1 MLKPPSTASRHFKT
15 AGTPG
20 AQVLR
25 KEQAMAWERKLMRTV
40 RVRNVNKSGT
50 LARLL
55 ASIANLGA
63 SVGSIEM
70 LTETA
75 QAVVRD
81 ITVYADDEE
90 HMDHVIETMRV
101 NEGTRVLEVRD
112 EVLRVHQKGK
122 IAIRS
127 RFPIDS
133 TATLRRVYTPG
144 VAEVCLKIAD
154 DPELAWLYTS
164 ISHFVAIVTDGSAVL
179 GLGDIGALASM
190 PVMEGK
196 AMLMETL
203 VGLSGMPI
211 LLNTRDPEQII
222 QAVANIAPTFAAI
235 QLEDISAP
243 RCFEVEERLQA
254 MLDIPVFHDNQHG
267 TAVVSTAALQVM
279 ASRARVDIGKAVI
292 GQVGLGAAGNAI
304 AKMLMRLTGNP
315 VLGIDL
321 NETCMER
328 FEHDGGRRSSLAE
341 IMSECQ
347 IVIATTGVPNLI
359 PPEMIRKGQIIL
371 ALSHP
376 KPEIDPEEAMQRGAI
391 FSADGK
397 SVNNILGFPGIFRG
411 AVDSRAPRITHEML
425 VAAVDVLVRE
435 TPSEELMPNP
445 LDKRVHRQVARAVA
459 ETAMRQGIARAE
471 YVSYVEE

>member
-1 MLKPPSTASRHFKT
+1 
-15 AGTPG
+15 
-20 AQVLR
+20 
-25 KEQAMAWERKLMRTV
+25 MAWERKLMRTV
-40 RVRNVNKSGT
+40 RVRNAQKSGT

-55 ASIANLGA
+55 ASIADMGA

-112 EVLRVHQKGK
+112 DVLQVHQKGK

-144 VAEVCLKIAD
+144 VAEVSLKIAD

-164 ISHFVAIVTDGSAVL
+164 ISHLVAIVTDGSAVL
-179 GLGDIGALASM
+179 GLGDIGPLASM

-211 LLNTRDPEQII
+211 LLNTKDPEQII
-222 QAVANIAPTFAAI
+222 QAITTIAPTFAAI

-243 RCFEVEERLQA
+243 RCFEVEERLQS
-254 MLDIPVFHDNQHG
+254 MLDIPVMHDDQHG
-267 TAVVSTAALQVM
+267 TAVVSIAALKVI

-292 GQVGLGAAGNAI
+292 GQLGLGAAGNGI
-304 AKMLMRLTGNP
+304 SKMLMRLTGNP
-315 VLGIDL
+315 VLGVDL
-321 NETCMER
+321 NENCLEQFER
-328 FEHDGGRRSSLAE
+328 AGGKRSTLQE
-341 IMSECQ
+341 IMAECQ

-359 PPEMIRKGQIIL
+359 LPDMIHKGQIIL
-371 ALSHP
+371 ALSNP
-376 KPEIDPEEAMQRGAI
+376 KPEIDPEVAVERGAI

-397 SVNNILGFPGIFRG
+397 SVNNVLGFPGIFRG
-411 AVDSRAPRITHEML
+411 AVDSRAPRITDEML
-425 VAAVDVLVRE
+425 IAAVEVLVRE
-435 TPSEELMPNP
+435 TPSGELMPNP
-445 LDKRVHRQVARAVA
+445 LDKKVHRAVARAVA
-459 ETAMRQGIARAE
+459 ETAIRQGIARAE
-471 YVSYVEE
+471 YVPYVEG